1 MATPDSSRVIEAL
14 IVDALVSAAPHVY
27 RQQHHG
33 KHEQDRE
40 DAKEWINAYSDVVKA
55 LKGND

>member
-1 MATPDSSRVIEAL
+1 MADPGDSKVIEAL

-33 KHEQDRE
+33 KHEQDRK
-40 DAKEWINAYSDVVKA
+40 DAEEWISAYGEIIKV
-55 LKGND
+55 LKGHG